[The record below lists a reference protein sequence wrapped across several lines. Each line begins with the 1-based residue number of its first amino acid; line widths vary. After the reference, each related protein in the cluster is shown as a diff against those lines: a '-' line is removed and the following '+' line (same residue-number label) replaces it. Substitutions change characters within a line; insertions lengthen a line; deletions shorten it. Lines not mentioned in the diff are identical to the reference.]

1 MCISVLVSIYMCW
14 QVSRIECGLNQESS
28 VCSGFDVCL
37 ASLFMTVK
45 VEVIQTCMHV
55 YVYTCARIC
64 IYMRSLRTQSVMGS
78 NPTQGSFF
86 FEKRESCTGCISL
99 PCLIVMYVCMY
110 VHVCGSLI
118 SHCPWSTTIPSSS

>member
-14 QVSRIECGLNQESS
+14 QVSHIECGLNQESS

-45 VEVIQTCMHV
+45 VKSFKPANSPETT
-55 YVYTCARIC
+55 YARIC

-99 PCLIVMYVCMY
+99 P
-110 VHVCGSLI
+110 
-118 SHCPWSTTIPSSS
+118 

>member
-1 MCISVLVSIYMCW
+1 MRISVLVSIYMCW
-14 QVSRIECGLNQESS
+14 QVSHIECGLNQESS

-45 VEVIQTCMHV
+45 VEVIQTCHPKLRMHV
-55 YVYTCARIC
+55 YVCTCARLEHRVSWVRIPP
-64 IYMRSLRTQSVMGS
+64 RAV
-78 NPTQGSFF
+78 FF